1 MKECCWY
8 ADRAYD
14 LEEENEELRAEIEKM
29 KVDWAF
35 DKQALESVME
45 AYLELRGKQWLTG

>member
-45 AYLELRGKQWLTG
+45 AYLKLRGKQWLTG